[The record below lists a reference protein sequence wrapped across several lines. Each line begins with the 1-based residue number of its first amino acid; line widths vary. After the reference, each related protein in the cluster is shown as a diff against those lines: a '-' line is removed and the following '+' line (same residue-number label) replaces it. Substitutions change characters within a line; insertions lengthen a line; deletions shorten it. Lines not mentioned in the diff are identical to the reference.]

1 MRERLEKHQVWL
13 YLAVVLVGLVIGR
26 GYPGVSASLELGL
39 WPVIGLLLY
48 VTFVQIPLVRLL
60 DAFKD
65 GRFLGALLLGNFVIM
80 PALVW
85 FLVSVIPLSDP
96 MMLGVLLVLLV
107 PCTDWFIAFT
117 HLGRGD
123 TARAIIASPLLLLMQ
138 ILALPL
144 YLWLVMGEQLASL
157 DIAEQLLPAFLS
169 LIVLPLLLAWLTEWL
184 STKRRS
190 AKSKRLNRL
199 VQGLSWWP
207 VPLLALVL
215 FMVAAS
221 QSNLV
226 LEAGPVLWRVLVL
239 FVLFLAAA
247 AFVGRWLTQAFGLE
261 ASTGRTLVFSLGTRN
276 SFVVLPLA
284 LALPDVW
291 AMAVVVVVFQSLV
304 ELFGMMAYLKW
315 VPSWFERGQ

>member
-1 MRERLEKHQVWL
+1 MKEQLEKHQVCL
-13 YLAVVLVGLVIGR
+13 YLGAVLTGITIGS
-26 GYPGVSASLELGL
+26 GYPVLGAMFGQGI
-39 WPVIGLLLY
+39 WPAIALLLY
-48 VTFVQIPLVRLL
+48 ITFLQIPMVRFQ

-80 PALVW
+80 PTLVW
-85 FLVSVIPLSDP
+85 FLVSVMPLSDP
-96 MMLGVLLVLLV
+96 IMLGVLLVLLV

-117 HLGRGD
+117 HLGKGN
-123 TARAIIASPLLLLMQ
+123 TARAIVASPLLLLMQ
-138 ILALPL
+138 ILALPF
-144 YLWLVMGEQLASL
+144 YLWLFMGEQLASL

-169 LIVLPLLLAWLTEWL
+169 LILLPLLLAWLTEWL
-184 STKRRS
+184 STKR
-190 AKSKRLNRL
+190 KRLSRF

-207 VPLLALVL
+207 LPLLALVL
-215 FMVAAS
+215 FMVAVS

-247 AFVGRWLTQAFGLE
+247 AIVGRWLTRAFGLE
-261 ASTGRTLVFSLGTRN
+261 ASSGRTLVFSLGTRN

-315 VPSWFERGQ
+315 VPRWFERGR